1 MRIRGFGLLR
11 AFFNSLVECILYFPV
26 LFIPAYY
33 LFPDS
38 LTWLWPAA
46 AWGAYLI
53 GYAGSA
59 YLRLNRQFKAVMWA
73 AVVSIALGGW
83 ILGIDILLAYAI
95 PVLFTASYR
104 GSRMEQID
112 WSSMFPGT
120 YYLVGLILYGASSFV
135 LAFMDSFRTGIP
147 VLTWFGAGAL
157 ALTLLIV
164 NQQLVLDETL
174 PGKDQPVLER
184 RVLRYNRSFVVVLL
198 LIIAAIA
205 FLPQLRHW
213 FEEMARGLTS
223 WLSGL
228 FSAGP
233 ETPPESQA
241 TPQPPPELQL
251 PDSEQKRPSRFMKW
265 LESALVY
272 GVFIAI
278 GIGLMLLLLRFG
290 KHLPKLLGILSKWM
304 NRMMSRQEAQTSL
317 GYEDEVEDIEHER
330 AGQRLRRALGSM
342 RLSKKDRG
350 EERHDPNQII
360 RQMYRRI
367 LLQSIREGY
376 NWKAALTP
384 RETENDLKDWQ
395 EHSRERMPETL
406 VELYEK
412 ARYGNRSLT
421 EEEVQR
427 LQHSRKR

>member
-1 MRIRGFGLLR
+1 MRIRGFGILQ
-11 AFFNSLVECILYFPV
+11 AFFNSLVECVLYFPV
-26 LFIPAYY
+26 LFIPAYF

-38 LTWLWPAA
+38 LRWLWPAA
-46 AWGAYLI
+46 ALGAYLI

-59 YLRLNRQFKAVMWA
+59 LLRLNRQFKAVMWA
-73 AVVSIALGGW
+73 VIVSIALGSW
-83 ILGIDILLAYAI
+83 LLGVDLLLAYAI
-95 PVLFTASYR
+95 PILFTASYR
-104 GSRMEQID
+104 GSRMEQIN

-120 YYLVGLILYGASSFV
+120 YYLAGLILYGASSFV
-135 LAFMDSFRTGIP
+135 LAFMDSFREGMP

-174 PGKDQPVLER
+174 PGNDRPVLER
-184 RVLRYNRSFVVVLL
+184 RVLRYNRSFIVVLL

-213 FEEMARGLTS
+213 FEEMARGLTA

-228 FSAGP
+228 FSAGT
-233 ETPPESQA
+233 ETPPETPA

-251 PDSEQKRPSRFMKW
+251 PDSEQKAPSRFMKS
-265 LESALVY
+265 LETVLVY

-278 GIGLMLLLLRFG
+278 GIGLLLLFMRLG
-290 KHLPKLLGILSKWM
+290 KQLPKLLGILSKWM
-304 NRMMSRQEAQTSL
+304 NRMMSRQETQASL

-330 AGQRLRRALGSM
+330 AGQRLRRALANV
-342 RLSKKDRG
+342 RFSKKDRG
-350 EERHDPNQII
+350 EERHDPNRII

-376 NWKAALTP
+376 NWKEALTP

-395 EHSRERMPETL
+395 EHSQEWMPETL

-427 LQHSRKR
+427 LQNSRKR

>member
-1 MRIRGFGLLR
+1 MRIRGFGILQ
-11 AFFNSLVECILYFPV
+11 AFFNSLVECVLYFPV
-26 LFIPAYY
+26 LFIPAYF

-38 LTWLWPAA
+38 LRWLWPAA
-46 AWGAYLI
+46 ALGAYLI

-59 YLRLNRQFKAVMWA
+59 LLRLNRQFKAVMWA
-73 AVVSIALGGW
+73 VIVSIALGSW
-83 ILGIDILLAYAI
+83 LLGVDLLLAYAI
-95 PVLFTASYR
+95 PILFTASYR
-104 GSRMEQID
+104 GSRMEQIN

-120 YYLVGLILYGASSFV
+120 YYLAGLILYGASSFV
-135 LAFMDSFRTGIP
+135 LAFMDSFREGMP

-174 PGKDQPVLER
+174 PGNDRPVLER
-184 RVLRYNRSFVVVLL
+184 RVLRYNRSFIVVLL

-213 FEEMARGLTS
+213 FEEMARGLTA

-228 FSAGP
+228 FSAGT
-233 ETPPESQA
+233 ETPPETPA

-251 PDSEQKRPSRFMKW
+251 PDSEQKAPSRFMKS
-265 LESALVY
+265 LETVLVY

-278 GIGLMLLLLRFG
+278 GIGLLLLFMRLG
-290 KHLPKLLGILSKWM
+290 KQLPKLLGILSKWM
-304 NRMMSRQEAQTSL
+304 NRMMSRQETQASL

-330 AGQRLRRALGSM
+330 AGQRLRRALANV
-342 RLSKKDRG
+342 RFSKKDRG
-350 EERHDPNQII
+350 EERHDPNRII

-395 EHSRERMPETL
+395 EHSQEWMPETL

-427 LQHSRKR
+427 LQNSRKR